1 MFQVNHTHY
10 NDRGKDYDLERE
22 LFHSLREWVTYHK
35 PNKPFKMPKYRLR
48 LLNTYIICDICYSPF
63 DLRLNTVIGNRCK
76 EELEINPYAILRSQK
91 MRCLCVVHKFKDIT
105 VVAFILSVS
114 CVLSFTLSICFFYA
128 RSLVKEFEIEI
139 ADRVMQFAD
148 WKSGDW

>member
-1 MFQVNHTHY
+1 
-10 NDRGKDYDLERE
+10 
-22 LFHSLREWVTYHK
+22 
-35 PNKPFKMPKYRLR
+35 
-48 LLNTYIICDICYSPF
+48 
-63 DLRLNTVIGNRCK
+63 
-76 EELEINPYAILRSQK
+76 

-128 RSLVKEFEIEI
+128 RSFVKEFEIEI

-148 WKSGDW
+148 